1 LANIK
6 SSQKKNRQRITHE
19 ARNRTRKSAMRTA
32 IKALHA
38 AIESKNGDQARK
50 LLMPAVRLVDRA
62 GRRGVIKPRTASR
75 AVSRLTVAVNR
86 MAAAAK

>member
-19 ARNRTRKSAMRTA
+19 ARNRTQKSAMRTA
-32 IKALHA
+32 IKALRA
-38 AIESKNGDQARK
+38 AIEAKNATEARK
-50 LLMPAVRLVDRA
+50 LLPPAVKLVDRL
-62 GRRGVIKPRTASR
+62 GRRGVIKGRTASR

-86 MAAAAK
+86 IAAK

>member
-19 ARNRTRKSAMRTA
+19 ARNRTQKSAMRTA
-32 IKALHA
+32 IKALREA
-38 AIESKNGDQARK
+38 LEAKNVEQARA
-50 LLMPAVRLVDRA
+50 LLPRATKLVDRV
-62 GRRGVIKPRTASR
+62 GRRGVIKVRAASR

-86 MAAAAK
+86 LSK